1 MRCPAC
7 GTWNPPVA
15 DFCSGC
21 GASMGSGAYRQ
32 PGWATGSVAPRLL
45 GDLLGDTFRVY
56 GSRFEVFFLIALV
69 PQIPT
74 FIGTLISMPAAFSI
88 ILSLVGLVIGVVA
101 TGATAFAVAGQYLQ
115 RPMSVGDC
123 YGRAWGRVVSLVG
136 SSIVFFIAL
145 AISVLLVVIVIG
157 IPLFFYV
164 LVRWFFYAP
173 AVILEGKKGPLESL
187 RRSRELVRGSWWR
200 VFGIGIVLCD
210 YAVNHRRC
218 GYYPGIHRHRF
229 QPHRRRSSWH
239 HRRDHSYADR
249 LYRNYSGLFRPADQ
263 ERRVQN
269 GDLGLGSGRLSA
281 RMAMPESESNRAGQ
295 RFHGREHAAVST
307 PPAFRLHV
315 RGYRSQ
321 RPRWSMV

>member
-1 MRCPAC
+1 
-7 GTWNPPVA
+7 
-15 DFCSGC
+15 
-21 GASMGSGAYRQ
+21 MGSGAYRQ

-200 VFGIGIVLCD
+200 VFGIGIVFVITLLIIGVV
-210 YAVNHRRC
+210 AT
-218 GYYPGIHRHRF
+218 I
-229 QPHRRRSSWH
+229 
-239 HRRDHSYADR
+239 
-249 LYRNYSGLFRPADQ
+249 PASIAT
-263 ERRVQN
+263 
-269 GDLGLGSGRLSA
+269 GFSPTA
-281 RMAMPESESNRAGQ
+281 
-295 RFHGREHAAVST
+295 AAVLGTIAGTIVT
-307 PPAFRLHV
+307 PIGYIGITLVYFDLRT
-315 RGYRSQ
+315 RKEGYRTETLASE
-321 RPRWSMV
+321 VGV